1 MPALVGP
8 ARSALLLL
16 AAAVAALAG
25 LRYAALHLPSLPS
38 LLPGASPAA
47 HRRHGAGMAPA
58 AVVVV
63 GGGLAGASAALAAA
77 EAVPSARVVLLEKE
91 PRPGGNSMK
100 ASSGMN
106 ALDWLAQQGVELTS
120 TVQLG
125 GHSRARTHANTAGP
139 NVGYAIMRALL
150 DRLEKAPNVEV
161 VSSAK
166 VGGWVGGVGGWAV
179 AVGVGGWV
187 CGWV

>member
-1 MPALVGP
+1 MC
-8 ARSALLLL
+8 R
-16 AAAVAALAG
+16 
-25 LRYAALHLPSLPS
+25 
-38 LLPGASPAA
+38 
-47 HRRHGAGMAPA
+47 RRHPAHAP
-58 AVVVV
+58 
-63 GGGLAGASAALAAA
+63 SHTYHSHTHTQQ
-77 EAVPSARVVLLEKE
+77 E
-91 PRPGGNSMK
+91 
-100 ASSGMN
+100 SSRD